1 MTFFSDEITN
11 WYSLNKRDL
20 PWRFNQDPYSVW
32 LSEIVLQQTR
42 VDQGLPYFLRLKER
56 FPTVG
61 DLARTDENDI
71 FHLWQG
77 LGYYSRAKNLH
88 RCAQIIVEDFN
99 GKFPTK
105 YQDLLTLPGIGPYT
119 AAAIASICFDE
130 PVAVVDGNVLRLVSR
145 FLGVDQPVNERK
157 GLSIIRN
164 FVNEEVKA
172 AEPGIFN
179 QAMMEMGSL
188 VCKPKNPDCQTCC
201 LAQTCYALKHKVQDH
216 LPLKTKK
223 VKVKNL
229 TINYFLLN
237 RNDKIA
243 IWKRPAKGIWANLHE
258 FPNTEHYSANKSDN
272 LICSVSHLLTHRRIE
287 SKLWKVKT
295 LPSHISQNNLIF
307 EVSLDELQKRYPVH
321 QLMNKLIK
329 KWQDQLI
336 K

>member
-1 MTFFSDEITN
+1 MTFFSNEITN

-20 PWRFNQDPYSVW
+20 PWRFNQDPYFVW

-61 DLARTDENDI
+61 DLARANENDI
-71 FHLWQG
+71 FHVWQG

-88 RCAQIIVEDFN
+88 RCAQVIVEDFN
-99 GKFPTK
+99 GKFPTN

-119 AAAIASICFDE
+119 AAAIASICFGE

-145 FLGVDQPVNERK
+145 FLGVDQPVNEKK

-164 FVNEEVKA
+164 FVNEEVKT

-188 VCKPKNPDCQTCC
+188 VCKPKNPSCQSCC
-201 LAQTCYALKHKVQDH
+201 LAQTCFAFKYSRQDH
-216 LPLKTKK
+216 LPVKKNK

-229 TINYFLLN
+229 TINYFLLSSK
-237 RNDKIA
+237 DKIA

-258 FPNTEHYSANKSDN
+258 FPNSEHYTANKSDS
-272 LICSVSHLLTHRRIE
+272 LICSVNHLLTHRRIE
-287 SKLWKVKT
+287 SKLWKVKE

-307 EVSLDELQKRYPVH
+307 EVSLDELQEMYPVH
-321 QLMNKLIK
+321 QLMNKLIE